1 MPEETVPR
9 ADLPPLA
16 VIDIG
21 SNSGRVVVYRV
32 EADGGLRI
40 QATTR
45 AALRLVREVDVGHVL
60 SAEAIERTLE
70 ALRDFRAISAGAGAQ
85 RIVAV
90 ATAALRDAE
99 NAPAL
104 LERIRTELG
113 LEVQIISGEQEAW
126 YGFVGAVTGL
136 PVEHGVLFDL
146 GGGSMQ
152 LTRFRERRRLTSW
165 SLPLGSLRLS
175 GAFLASDPPKGAEIR
190 RLHDHVRRALEEA
203 GMPRLT
209 TGEALV
215 GTGGTVRN
223 LAKIDRRTR
232 DYPIQRVHGYVI
244 TAGRLKAVV
253 SMLAAKRAKER
264 RAVPGLNEDRGDSIV
279 GGSLAVQTLA
289 ETLEARELQ
298 VSGPG
303 RAGRHRPGRAGGRAA
318 PPARRYREGSL
329 RATLLEVPHL
339 DEATAA
345 RRAAPRTP
353 LLRAL
358 EPGAS
363 PELREGALRRGPRP
377 RHRPQRGLLR
387 SSRARGGHG
396 DGDGSL
402 RLLPSRPGPALRH
415 PARPTGDED
424 SSVRRYSPLLTPE
437 DAGMVGRAAAL
448 LALADDIEE
457 RCPPGAPMELQCESG
472 RQEVKV
478 TVRRPGGWRPRG
490 LADASSARSVEADG
504 DLRPARAIP
513 MPRGGLT

>member
-1 MPEETVPR
+1 VEPSRPVSD
-9 ADLPPLA
+9 AAPLA

-32 EADGGLRI
+32 EADGGVRI

-45 AALRLVREVDVGHVL
+45 AALRLVREVDEGHAL
-60 SAEAIERTLE
+60 SAEAIERTLD

-85 RIVAV
+85 RSVAV

-113 LEVQIISGEQEAW
+113 FDVQVISGEQEAW

-190 RLHDHVRRALEEA
+190 RLQDHVRRALEEA
-203 GMPRLT
+203 GVPRLT

-253 SMLAAKRAKER
+253 SMLAAKKAKER
-264 RAVPGLNEDRGDSIV
+264 RSVPGLNEDRGDSIV

-298 VSGPG
+298 VSGQG
-303 RAGRHRPGRAGGRAA
+303 VREGIALAGREDALPAPAA
-318 PPARRYREGSL
+318 VREGSL
-329 RATLLEVPHL
+329 RALCSRFRTW

-345 RRAAPRTP
+345 RRAAAADS

-363 PELREGALRRGPRP
+363 PELREALSAAARVLDIGRSVDFFD
-377 RHRPQRGLLR
+377 RHEHAADMVMETELYGFSHRGLALLSAILR
-387 SSRARGGHG
+387 A
-396 DGDGSL
+396 
-402 RLLPSRPGPALRH
+402 
-415 PARPTGDED
+415 TGDED

-478 TVRRPGGWRPRG
+478 TVPALAGWRPRG
-490 LADASSARSVEADG
+490 LAGRFE
-504 DLRPARAIP
+504 RAFGRKLIVVP
-513 MPRGGLT
+513 GRTKQPPSDDE